1 MKLTVLY
8 DGQFWIGVIEW
19 EEGARFKAGRYI
31 FGAEPKDEEVLEFVN
46 QHMMKLVEQITAS
59 IPIEQRVEFKVNPKR
74 MIRETKKETSTRN
87 VSSKAQQAM
96 KEELELRKKQ
106 RIVESKERREEINAY
121 KREVA
126 RQKAKAKH
134 RGR

>member
-1 MKLTVLY
+1 M
-8 DGQFWIGVIEW
+8 
-19 EEGARFKAGRYI
+19 
-31 FGAEPKDEEVLEFVN
+31 EFVN

-121 KREVA
+121 K
-126 RQKAKAKH
+126 
-134 RGR
+134 

>member
-1 MKLTVLY
+1 
-8 DGQFWIGVIEW
+8 
-19 EEGARFKAGRYI
+19 
-31 FGAEPKDEEVLEFVN
+31 
-46 QHMMKLVEQITAS
+46 MMKLVEQITAS

-74 MIRETKKETSTRN
+74 MIRETKKETSTCN

-121 KREVA
+121 K
-126 RQKAKAKH
+126 
-134 RGR
+134 